1 MGALNSSR
9 EENMSRFAFVV
20 VATLLAFA
28 VSESTIETELE
39 ESYSP
44 EQAHADAQRSID
56 ALLQEGKKDS
66 GCRNLASGTK
76 KEITD
81 GQRNTQRLVNRM
93 DVGKNCHTAGLSAY
107 NAAKSRETRA
117 RNAYHS
123 ANNACNRAKA
133 PGSKSVPRRSRSS
146 RWA

>member
-9 EENMSRFAFVV
+9 GENMSRFAFVV

-44 EQAHADAQRSID
+44 EQAHADAQESID
-56 ALLQEGKKDS
+56 ALLQSGKKDS
-66 GCRNLASGTK
+66 ACRNLASGSK

-81 GQRNTQRLVNRM
+81 GQKNTQRLINRM
-93 DVGKNCHTAGLSAY
+93 DVGKNCHTAGLAAY
-107 NAAKSRETRA
+107 NAAKKREDKDKKAADTA
-117 RNAYHS
+117 KRNCDKAK
-123 ANNACNRAKA
+123 NAKVQVGA
-133 PGSKSVPRRSRSS
+133 
-146 RWA
+146 